1 MTVKT
6 IGDEWGELNST
17 NKKAVDEY
25 LKRIEEKQSVGFM
38 LTVARDGEDPVRSV
52 VFYDSALDAVKV
64 YNSYIDWGFAKNF
77 LTVTLYEPTG
87 KIHQKIL
94 KREPGYEASFMRKN
108 YLEIADILFQYK
120 NKIKE
125 ETFEELVKNISR
137 IFAKDNV
144 RFDQER
150 FLNNCKNGLE

>member
-1 MTVKT
+1 
-6 IGDEWGELNST
+6 
-17 NKKAVDEY
+17 
-25 LKRIEEKQSVGFM
+25 
-38 LTVARDGEDPVRSV
+38 
-52 VFYDSALDAVKV
+52 
-64 YNSYIDWGFAKNF
+64 
-77 LTVTLYEPTG
+77 
-87 KIHQKIL
+87 
-94 KREPGYEASFMRKN
+94 MRKN